1 MMTQMISSRASERSE
16 PQSEDRY
23 WSAVLAHDRRFDGS
37 FVYAVRSTGVYC
49 RPSCPSRRPR
59 RDQVVF
65 YSRPES
71 AEQAGFRP
79 CRRCGSRASGS
90 AGTELG
96 HIVLRAL
103 DCADDGTPSLK
114 ALSAEYGAS
123 PHRLARSFKR
133 LTGLTPREYA
143 AAQRLVHLKTSLRSS
158 DNVAAAVYDAGYGSS
173 RAVYE
178 RASAHLGMTPGA
190 YRRGGRGMQ
199 IGYTIVG
206 SPLGRLLLAATDRG
220 VCSVCIGDTDGALK
234 KALVEEYPEA
244 DIRPESAGLQKIVHA
259 FRDHLA
265 GRNTRLDLPFDVQ
278 ATAFQQRVW
287 RELRAIPYGET
298 RSYTDI
304 ARAMGRPRAVRAVA
318 HACASNRVALLVPCH
333 RVVRQDGS
341 LGGYRWGL
349 QRKRR
354 LLDRE
359 RQTSQRKQTSR
370 AGADLHG
377 LRQPPLRPAA
387 GERPLATTGRAG

>member
-1 MMTQMISSRASERSE
+1 MMTHMISRRTSE
-16 PQSEDRY
+16 PFEPPNDDHFWR
-23 WSAVLAHDRRFDGS
+23 AVLARDRRYDGS
-37 FVYAVRSTGVYC
+37 FVYAVRSTGIYC

-65 YSRPES
+65 YSRPEA

-79 CRRCGSRASGS
+79 CRRCGAVTQATGN
-90 AGTELG
+90 AGAELA
-96 HIVLRAL
+96 HTVLRAL
-103 DCADDGTPSLK
+103 DSADDAPSLR
-114 ALSAEYGAS
+114 ALSAQCGAS

-133 LTGLTPREYA
+133 LTGLTPREYVD
-143 AAQRLVHLKTSLRSS
+143 AQRLVRLKASLRSS

-178 RASAHLGMTPGA
+178 RASTQLGMTPGA
-190 YRRGGRGMQ
+190 YRRGGRGMR
-199 IGYTIVG
+199 IGYTIAD
-206 SPLGRLLLAATDRG
+206 SPLGRLLVAATDRG
-220 VCSVCIGDTDGALK
+220 VCSVCIGDSDGALK
-234 KALVEEYPEA
+234 KALVEEYPAA
-244 DIRPESAGLQKIVHA
+244 DIRLDSSGLREMIHA

-265 GRNTRLDLPFDVQ
+265 GHNTHLDLPVDVQ
-278 ATAFQQRVW
+278 ATAFQQQVW

-304 ARAMGRPRAVRAVA
+304 AHAVGRPQAVRAVA
-318 HACASNRVALLVPCH
+318 HACASNRVALLIPCH

-349 QRKRR
+349 ERKRL

-359 RQTSQRKQTSR
+359 RQASGRKGSATPRVPSQSFVEEFSSK
-370 AGADLHG
+370 GATQLSA
-377 LRQPPLRPAA
+377 LREKL
-387 GERPLATTGRAG
+387 

>member
-1 MMTQMISSRASERSE
+1 MITHMISRRTGNRSE

-23 WSAVLAHDRRFDGS
+23 WSAVLARDCRFDGS

-49 RPSCPSRRPR
+49 RPSCPSRRPT

-65 YSRPES
+65 YSRPEA

-79 CRRCGSRASGS
+79 CRRCGSQAAAN
-90 AGTELG
+90 AGAELA
-96 HIVLRAL
+96 HTVLRAINS
-103 DCADDGTPSLK
+103 ADDGALNLT
-114 ALSAEYGAS
+114 ALSAQCGAS

-143 AAQRLVHLKTSLRSS
+143 DAQRLVRLKARLRSS

-190 YRRGGRGMQ
+190 YRHGGRGMR
-199 IGYTIVG
+199 IGYTIVD
-206 SPLGRLLLAATDRG
+206 SPLGRLLVAATDRG
-220 VCSVCIGDTDGALK
+220 VCSVCIGDSDGALK

-244 DIRPESAGLQKIVHA
+244 EIRPDSAGLREIVRA

-278 ATAFQQRVW
+278 ATAFQQQVW

-304 ARAMGRPRAVRAVA
+304 ARAVGRPQAVRAVA
-318 HACASNRVALLVPCH
+318 HACASNRVALVVPCH

-349 QRKRR
+349 ERKRR

-359 RQTSQRKQTSR
+359 RQARERQASAAR
-370 AGADLHG
+370 AEANA
-377 LRQPPLRPAA
+377 LRPAV
-387 GERPLATTGRAG
+387 RQQSP